1 MASRSLFFLAAA
13 LVLCLANAFMCP
25 SPLPLRAGSSARVLS
40 TEEMSFDFGGRAK
53 GGMEMM
59 RHGKRF
65 KKLGLPADQRKA
77 LLRALTTEGKQGGR
91 EGREGGR
98 EGEEGGLK
106 VGG

>member
-1 MASRSLFFLAAA
+1 
-13 LVLCLANAFMCP
+13 
-25 SPLPLRAGSSARVLS
+25 
-40 TEEMSFDFGGRAK
+40 
-53 GGMEMM
+53 M